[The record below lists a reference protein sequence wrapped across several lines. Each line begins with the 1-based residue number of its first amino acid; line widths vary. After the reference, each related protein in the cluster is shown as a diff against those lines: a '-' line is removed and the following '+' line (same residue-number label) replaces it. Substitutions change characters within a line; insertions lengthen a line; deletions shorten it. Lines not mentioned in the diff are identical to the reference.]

1 MIRNRK
7 KSMFAKRTLIARIG
21 LSAVSL
27 LTILLLLEIG
37 LRMKACHDDRGL
49 LHSMVTKEE
58 PPPPEGRNMYLR
70 EMIRIHPNP
79 RIIYDLRR
87 GVEGDF
93 LGRPLAINGNGFRGE
108 AYPTEKPKGVVR
120 ILGLG
125 DSFMFGWGVNDEEP
139 YMRLIELRLREE
151 FPQFG
156 WQVINTAVPGYNTV
170 MEVAAFKEK
179 GLAYEPDLVLIE
191 FVENDL
197 NLPNFIRVEEDY
209 LAVNRSFLAEFIAE
223 GFSSGR
229 EGDRD
234 FLVEAPRQED
244 RPFQYECD
252 PTRVP
257 PEYRDMVGLE
267 AYSRAM
273 IELRDLSRAH
283 GFRILVFSL
292 FKMPDEVRRVCDD
305 LGLTVLIGKKR
316 LYTYMRQHGIERYAG
331 SEMSI
336 SLRDPHPSATTHR
349 LIADMLFEHM
359 VMNDLRTL
367 FK

>member
-1 MIRNRK
+1 
-7 KSMFAKRTLIARIG
+7 MFAKRTLIARIG

-27 LTILLLLEIG
+27 LTVLLLLEIG

-49 LHSMVTKEE
+49 LHSMETMEE
-58 PPPPEGRNMYLR
+58 AAPPEGRNMFLR

-79 RIIYDLRR
+79 RIIYDLRP
-87 GVEGDF
+87 GLEGTF
-93 LGRPLAINGNGFRGE
+93 LGRPLAINRNGFRGQ
-108 AYPTEKPKGVVR
+108 AYPTEKPKGAVR

-125 DSFMFGWGVNDEEP
+125 DSFMFGWGVIDEEP
-139 YMRLIELRLREE
+139 YMRLLELRLQEQ
-151 FPQFG
+151 FPQLG

-170 MEVAAFKEK
+170 MEVAALKEK
-179 GLAYEPDLVLIE
+179 GLAYRPDFVLVE

-197 NLPNFIRVEEDY
+197 NLPNFIRMEEDY
-209 LAVNRSFLAEFIAE
+209 LALNRSFLAEFIAK
-223 GFSSGR
+223 GFSSEK

-252 PTRVP
+252 PSRVP
-257 PEYRDMVGLE
+257 PEYRDMVGLD
-267 AYSRAM
+267 AYRGAM
-273 IELRDLSRAH
+273 IDLRDLSQAH
-283 GFRILVFSL
+283 GFRVLVFSL
-292 FKMPDEVRRVCDD
+292 FKMPDEVRKVCND
-305 LGLTVLIGKKR
+305 LGLTVVIGKKR

-336 SLRDPHPSATTHR
+336 SLRDPHPSAKTHR
-349 LIADMLFEHM
+349 LIADLLFEHM
-359 VMNDLRTL
+359 VLNDLRPL